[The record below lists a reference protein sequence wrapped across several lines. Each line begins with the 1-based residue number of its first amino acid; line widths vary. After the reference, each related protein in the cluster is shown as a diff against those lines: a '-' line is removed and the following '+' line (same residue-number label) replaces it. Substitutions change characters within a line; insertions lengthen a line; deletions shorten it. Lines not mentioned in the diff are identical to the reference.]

1 MAANT
6 FGPSALATPANAV
19 TLARILVLPVQV
31 ALILDDG
38 SEWAALTLWVVLSGS
53 DVFDGWLARRHGA
66 TRSGAFLDPL
76 ADKFLVIGA
85 MVALV
90 AKGVLWWV
98 PVALITVRELALS
111 GYRSYVGR
119 RGVSVPARFQA
130 KVKTWVQAIAVGLY
144 IAPVGGD
151 TYKGLRASVLGA
163 AVAITIVTGIQYLW
177 DGRRVITALGAAG
190 APPQRGGG
198 PGSVPQRSGGAPP
211 GIGA

>member
-1 MAANT
+1 MAANS

-19 TLARILVLPVQV
+19 TLARIVVLPIQV
-31 ALILDDG
+31 ALILDTG
-38 SEWAALTLWVVLSGS
+38 SEWAALALWVVLAGS

-90 AKGVLWWV
+90 AKGTLWWL
-98 PVALITVRELALS
+98 PVALITLREVALS

-130 KVKTWVQAIAVGLY
+130 KVKTWIQAVAVGMY
-144 IAPVGGD
+144 IAPVSAD
-151 TYKGLRASVLGA
+151 AYRVSRVTVLWA
-163 AVAITIVTGIQYLW
+163 AVALTIVTGIQYLW
-177 DGRRVITALGAAG
+177 DGRRVIRAL
-190 APPQRGGG
+190 
-198 PGSVPQRSGGAPP
+198 
-211 GIGA
+211 